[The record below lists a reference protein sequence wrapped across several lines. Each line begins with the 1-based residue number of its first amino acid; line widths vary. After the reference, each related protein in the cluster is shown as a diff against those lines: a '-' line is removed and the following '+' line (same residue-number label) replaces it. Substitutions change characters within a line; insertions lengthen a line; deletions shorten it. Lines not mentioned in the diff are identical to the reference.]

1 MGFENTLFVNS
12 IFQNLRQKGELNYFQ
27 RKREPEIDFILKRE
41 IAYEVKAT
49 PHLSDIK
56 RLERVSNE
64 LNLKGFQVVSK
75 NYSEHENVVY
85 GFML

>member
-1 MGFENTLFVNS
+1 
-12 IFQNLRQKGELNYFQ
+12 LNYYQ
-27 RKREPEIDFILKRE
+27 KKRGPEIDFILNRE
-41 IAYEVKAT
+41 IAYEIKVT

-75 NYSEHENVVY
+75 N
-85 GFML
+85 